1 MLWTLT
7 WRAIQDLQAWQTQAW
22 ILARRSLMRKMSIRC
37 KLHVLWTTSRTSSKL
52 NKAMECQS
60 LVTFSARSQKTSR
73 TRSTLSTSWWSRE
86 SQTLTSDRTSDKRC
100 RRQRS
105 RCARLKTSLHARG
118 SDMKRCRKVPKTP
131 TAGTRIIYPLWKKK
145 KTASK
150 ATVMSSINRS

>member
-22 ILARRSLMRKMSIRC
+22 NLARRSLMQKMSIRC
-37 KLHVLWTTSRTSSKL
+37 KSHVLWTTSRTSSKL
-52 NKAMECQS
+52 NKAMEYQS

-86 SQTLTSDRTSDKRC
+86 SLTSTSDRTSDKRC
-100 RRQRS
+100 KKLRS

-131 TAGTRIIYPLWKKK
+131 TAGTRIRSHLWKKR
-145 KTASK
+145 KTAYK
-150 ATVMSSINRS
+150 VTVMSLINRS